1 MDEKFVKIIRL
12 AADIRIQ
19 TIRALQSAGFG
30 HIGGSMSIADVLA
43 VLYGGVMRI
52 DPKRPDWPERDW
64 LVLSKGHTGPALYA
78 TLALMGY
85 FPLERLST
93 LNKPGTTLPSHCDA
107 NKTRGVDMTT
117 GSLGQGASAAM
128 GIALGNR
135 IKGFSNWTYLIVG
148 DGELQEGQIWE
159 AVEFAAHQ
167 GLDHVVMFVDE
178 NKKQLDGKV
187 CDICNPCD
195 TVEKFLSFGWSA
207 RRVKGYDAQEILNAI
222 EQERKIPGK
231 PSVIV
236 LDTVKGIGCNFAEKA
251 AFNHYM
257 VITPEMADNAVAE
270 IERRYLEQI
279 AGGEIY
285 VPPCV

>member
-1 MDEKFVKIIRL
+1 MDEKIVKIMRF
-12 AADIRIQ
+12 AADIRKQ
-19 TIRALQSAGFG
+19 TIRALQSVGFG

-43 VLYGGVMRI
+43 VLYGDEMKI
-52 DPKRPDWPERDW
+52 DPEKPDWPERDW
-64 LVLSKGHTGPALYA
+64 LILSKGHTGPALYA
-78 TLALMGY
+78 TLALKGY
-85 FPLERLST
+85 FPLELLST

-135 IKGFSNWTYLIVG
+135 LKGLSNWTYLIVG
-148 DGELQEGQIWE
+148 DGELQEGQVWE
-159 AVEFAAHQ
+159 SIEFAAHQ
-167 GLDHVVMFVDE
+167 ALDHVIMFVDE

-187 CDICNPCD
+187 CDICNPYD
-195 TVEKFLSFGWSA
+195 ILQKISSFGWSG
-207 RRVKGYDAQEILNAI
+207 RRVKGYDVKEIRDAI
-222 EQERKIPGK
+222 AEEKKILGK

-236 LDTVKGIGCNFAEKA
+236 LDTMKGIGCNFAEKV

-257 VITPEMADNAVAE
+257 VITQEMADDAIEE
-270 IERRYLEQI
+270 IERRYKEQI
-279 AGGEIY
+279 DGGGVY